1 MYFGSKYM
9 LLKYVCRKTKKNQ
22 VTSFLSDLIPSVR
35 FYQVASSRGSLLS
48 GFNYLFKY
56 NIFKYYDD
64 S

>member
-1 MYFGSKYM
+1 MFVEKQ
-9 LLKYVCRKTKKNQ
+9 KNQ